1 MLDEYIMNQLTQV
14 EDEFQRLNQT
24 LSDLNDQ
31 ESTMQKKL
39 QELLAAKDIGMEI
52 FSPRID
58 GNLSKEEIEE
68 TQRRLEEL
76 RIRQMEVSEEI
87 SRNREKEE
95 KYQVLLNEARMK
107 EISDARELASEIPS
121 DVPEEPGKNTGS
133 EPEKPSSDKRQDA
146 DDHYKEDL
154 KEILVRVEKCINLV
168 NHDRTRCKNELKNL
182 RYYLKALLGH
192 H

>member
-31 ESTMQKKL
+31 ESAMQKKL

-107 EISDARELASEIPS
+107 EISDSRELASEIPS
-121 DVPEEPGKNTGS
+121 DVPEEPEKNTGS

-146 DDHYKEDL
+146 DDHYNEDL